1 MSASGILA
9 GEIAVAQPMSSTQFV
24 GADGVPQA
32 PAVAAG
38 HVPKRSLTCRGVE
51 HTIEQTQP
59 AYVNQ
64 MLVNMGYAPAPS
76 QPSPTPSSSEV
87 ESSSFPAAP
96 ISAPSPAGAR
106 PLRYWQP
113 PTADPD
119 DESRNR
125 GGFGLKL
132 DDWTP
137 PAPPKGEETP
147 PAEALIT
154 VVTKESPNRDVVRIG
169 DRLVSIDG
177 KPVAGGHAAAV
188 PLLMAAAEA
197 HNGVVPC
204 VVRRPRL
211 LACPGCK
218 KFSVCDKC
226 VGEGRLAAVK
236 QGVGCARVVG
246 VG

>member
-1 MSASGILA
+1 MHYSVAGDFGAAKTCRNIGRRDERLWILA

-119 DESRNR
+119 EEEESEY
-125 GGFGLKL
+125 
-132 DDWTP
+132 
-137 PAPPKGEETP
+137 EESSV
-147 PAEALIT
+147 LG
-154 VVTKESPNRDVVRIG
+154 RICSSAWKMC
-169 DRLVSIDG
+169 REKKKMKIVQNQ
-177 KPVAGGHAAAV
+177 KKRC
-188 PLLMAAAEA
+188 PL
-197 HNGVVPC
+197 C
-204 VVRRPRL
+204 SSS
-211 LACPGCK
+211 K
-218 KFSVCDKC
+218 YYF
-226 VGEGRLAAVK
+226 
-236 QGVGCARVVG
+236 
-246 VG
+246 